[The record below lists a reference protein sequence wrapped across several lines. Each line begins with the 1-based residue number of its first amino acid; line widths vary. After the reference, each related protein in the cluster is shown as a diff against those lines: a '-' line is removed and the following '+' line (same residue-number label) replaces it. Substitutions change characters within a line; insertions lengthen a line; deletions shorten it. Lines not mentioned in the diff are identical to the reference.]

1 MNYPE
6 LPRKYA
12 EDVENNMEVR
22 LLYVMLEGRG
32 KPIDM
37 YRHAKGMLRAGYKV
51 DLNNK
56 VEDVFFAHYC
66 YKRAYCKR

>member
-1 MNYPE
+1 
-6 LPRKYA
+6 
-12 EDVENNMEVR
+12 
-22 LLYVMLEGRG
+22 VMLEGRG
-32 KPIDM
+32 KPVDM